1 MISQD
6 AVVNYTRLV
15 NMLDEDGKRKM
26 LAELQALDWSDRE
39 TATRAAIEI
48 TNRYCMQYTGYA
60 SVIAADFY
68 TVCRDAEVGIST
80 FEAYAGSHHDPASDG
95 PAVRGMVDSVF
106 ASGDDATAIEKFNRE
121 CLSRLGASVR
131 SECIETVYSNGRRD
145 PLRPR
150 FARVPVPSGS
160 VYGWRPGYTH
170 NAYLAAHGT
179 CAFCDMLASRGFV
192 YWSEESAS
200 VGRHT
205 HDGCNCKVVPGWGR
219 NPQVEGYDPS
229 DYDSGYAEYRS
240 QDHEVHDE
248 RTRERQRNRWREGTQ
263 ITR

>member
-1 MISQD
+1 MISQA
-6 AVVNYTRLV
+6 AVVNYSRLV
-15 NMLDEDGKRKM
+15 NLLDEDGKRKM
-26 LAELQALDWSDRE
+26 LAELDALDWSDRE

-48 TNRYCMQYTGYA
+48 TSRYCMQYTGYA
-60 SVIAADFY
+60 SVIASEFY
-68 TVCRDAEVGIST
+68 MTCREAETGLNT

-95 PAVRGMVDSVF
+95 PAVYGIWNSLGGDEDAVKRGL
-106 ASGDDATAIEKFNRE
+106 
-121 CLSRLGASVR
+121 LSRLGASVR

-160 VYGWRPGYTH
+160 VYGHHPGQTH

-205 HDGCNCKVVPGWGR
+205 HDGCNCKVVPGFGR

-248 RTRERQRNRWREGTQ
+248 HTRERQRNRWREGV
-263 ITR
+263 RR